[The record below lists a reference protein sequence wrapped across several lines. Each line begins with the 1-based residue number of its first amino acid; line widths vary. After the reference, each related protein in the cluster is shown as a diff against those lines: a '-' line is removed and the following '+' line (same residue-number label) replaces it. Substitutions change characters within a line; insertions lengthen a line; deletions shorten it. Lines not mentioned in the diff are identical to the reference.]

1 MEKSCLKL
9 YLFLSIS
16 VPQKKEKPVG
26 LEKHND
32 EQMMTEF
39 KFLVDLS
46 FNLVTPHCENTSSL
60 NRALDIHLHFSL
72 HFGQQRKPGEIKWKQ
87 TTAWKW
93 EMVFIDKYPEWF
105 DSGGKLSPTSRA
117 EM

>member
-1 MEKSCLKL
+1 MIYFHYEKSCLKL

-39 KFLVDLS
+39 KFLVDL
-46 FNLVTPHCENTSSL
+46 F
-60 NRALDIHLHFSL
+60 F
-72 HFGQQRKPGEIKWKQ
+72 
-87 TTAWKW
+87 
-93 EMVFIDKYPEWF
+93 
-105 DSGGKLSPTSRA
+105 
-117 EM
+117 